1 MTAAAGP
8 APAATPATRPSAPRS
23 RVSGRARRR
32 FGLWTARFGLAVF
45 VVLALGPIAWGV
57 VTSLMPTKALTQSP
71 PDLALSNLTLS
82 NYLEV
87 LTTRGNL
94 VDALIDSAIV
104 ATLTASISLALGSAA
119 AYALA
124 RLKVPG
130 ANRILL
136 AVLATQ
142 MFPGIVI
149 AIPLFLVYSQLRI
162 VDTYPALAITYL
174 SFTLPVVIWILKG
187 FFEAIPPQLERA
199 AAVDGASAFQ
209 TFRMVILPISLP
221 SLFAAGVFAFIE
233 AWNEFFFAI
242 ILTRVQIKTVPMA
255 IAEFSGQYQTLYG
268 QMLASAVLASVPV
281 VVLAI
286 VFRRYILQGFVEGA
300 VKG

>member
-1 MTAAAGP
+1 MTA
-8 APAATPATRPSAPRS
+8 RW
-23 RVSGRARRR
+23 RRTLGGW
-32 FGLWTARFGLAVF
+32 GLRFGLAVF
-45 VVLALGPIAWGV
+45 VVLALGPIAWGLI
-57 VTSLMPTKALTQSP
+57 TSFTSTRALTQTP
-71 PDLALSNLTLS
+71 PDLSLGSFSLD
-82 NYLEV
+82 NYVEV

-94 VDALIDSAIV
+94 VDALIDSAVV
-104 ATLTASISLALGSAA
+104 AGLTAALSLVLGSAA

-124 RLKVPG
+124 RLRVPG

-149 AIPLFLVYSQLRI
+149 AIPLFIVFSQLRL
-162 VDTYPALAITYL
+162 VDTYPALALTYL
-174 SFTLPVVIWILKG
+174 SFTLVVVIWILKG

-199 AAVDGASAFQ
+199 AAVDGAGTLQ
-209 TFRMVILPISLP
+209 TLRHVVLPISLP
-221 SLFAAGVFAFIE
+221 ALFAAGVFAFIE

-242 ILTRVQIKTVPMA
+242 ILTRVQIKTAPIA

-268 QMLASAVLASVPV
+268 QMLAAAVLASIPV
-281 VVLAI
+281 VLLAI
-286 VFRRYILQGFVEGA
+286 IFRRFILKGFVEGA